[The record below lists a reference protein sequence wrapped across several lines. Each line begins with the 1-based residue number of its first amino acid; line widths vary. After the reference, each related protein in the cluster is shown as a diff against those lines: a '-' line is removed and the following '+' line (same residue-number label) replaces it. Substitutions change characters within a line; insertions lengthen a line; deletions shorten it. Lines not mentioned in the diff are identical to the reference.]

1 MTYIWSWKTKV
12 KAPKTIKMLLFLK
25 IRAITLKRKVF
36 KFKIE
41 IGILDLVNKFQMIG
55 LRGS

>member
-1 MTYIWSWKTKV
+1 
-12 KAPKTIKMLLFLK
+12 MLLFLK
-25 IRAITLKRKVF
+25 IIKGYTVTLKRKVF

-41 IGILDLVNKFQMIG
+41 IGIIDLVNKFQMIG